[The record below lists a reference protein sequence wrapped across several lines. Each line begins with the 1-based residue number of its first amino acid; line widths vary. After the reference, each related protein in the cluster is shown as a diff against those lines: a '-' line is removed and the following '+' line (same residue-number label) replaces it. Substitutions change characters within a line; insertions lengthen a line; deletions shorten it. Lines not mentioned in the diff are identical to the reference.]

1 MNFEEDNASN
11 SKLPIRKKFS
21 IRELGG
27 AFGDW
32 GTLIPFLIGYISI
45 VGLNPAGIF
54 LTLGITNIVLGV
66 KYNLPLPVQPQK
78 TIGTIALSQ
87 KWDPNLVIST
97 GLGTGIIWTILGLT
111 KTLNRI
117 VKKIPI
123 ITVRGIQLGL
133 GLILGWTAISLIF
146 YDNLFEILLGIIS
159 ISVIILLINSKK
171 VPSAIILVL
180 LGIIILIFTNKLT
193 ISNVRFSLPIF
204 EFNIPQWNNLLIG
217 MVLAGIAQLFLT
229 LTNVMIATIS
239 LIKDLFPEK
248 ENEISADSLAVNM
261 GLMNLINPF
270 LGGMPLCH
278 GSGGLAAQYAFGAR
292 SGGSMIL
299 EGILE
304 IFLGLFFSETLFL
317 IFIEFPQAIFGAML
331 LYTSYLLVRISFKD
345 YKLKSLPIIIT
356 SGMICII
363 FHIVF
368 ENSIIG
374 SFSITLGFFVGLI
387 LYLIFSKRIN

>member
-1 MNFEEDNASN
+1 MEDNKNLNEKRAEKEN
-11 SKLPIRKKFS
+11 KKFTL
-21 IRELGG
+21 REFGG
-27 AFGDW
+27 SFGDW
-32 GTLIPFLIGYISI
+32 GTLIPFIIGYISI

-54 LTLGITNIVLGV
+54 LTLGITNIILGI

-87 KWDPNLVIST
+87 KWNPNLVIST

-111 KTLNRI
+111 KTLNKI

-133 GLILGWTAISLIF
+133 GLILGWTAFTLIF
-146 YDNLFEILLGIIS
+146 YNNLLGILLGIIS
-159 ISVIILLINSKK
+159 ISIIIALINSKK

-180 LGIIILIFTNKLT
+180 LGIVILIFSNKLT
-193 ISNVRFSLPIF
+193 LFNVRFSLPIF
-204 EFNIPQWNNLLIG
+204 EFNIPQWNNLLFG

-248 ENEISADSLAVNM
+248 EGVISANSLAVNM
-261 GLMNLINPF
+261 GLMNIINPF

-278 GSGGLAAQYAFGAR
+278 GSGGLVAQYAFGAR

-317 IFIEFPQAIFGAML
+317 VFIEFPQAIFGAML

-345 YKLKSLPIIIT
+345 YKMKSLPIIIT

-363 FHIVF
+363 FHIIF
-368 ENSIIG
+368 KNSIFG

-387 LYLIFSKRIN
+387 LYLIFSKRLN

>member
-1 MNFEEDNASN
+1 MNFEEVPASN

-32 GTLIPFLIGYISI
+32 GTLIPFIIGYISI

-87 KWDPNLVIST
+87 KWSPNLVIST
-97 GLGTGIIWTILGLT
+97 GLGTGIIWTILGFT
-111 KTLNRI
+111 KTLNKI

-133 GLILGWTAISLIF
+133 GLILGWTSVTLIF
-146 YDNLFEILLGIIS
+146 FDNLFGILLGIIS
-159 ISVIILLINSKK
+159 ISIILALINSKK

-193 ISNVRFSLPIF
+193 FSNVRFSLPKF
-204 EFNIPQWNNLLIG
+204 EFNIPQWNNLLLG
-217 MVLAGIAQLFLT
+217 MILAGIAQFFLT

-248 ENEISADSLAVNM
+248 ESEISANSLAVNM
-261 GLMNLINPF
+261 GLMNVINPF
-270 LGGMPLCH
+270 LGGIPLCH

-331 LYTSYLLVRISFKD
+331 
-345 YKLKSLPIIIT
+345 
-356 SGMICII
+356 
-363 FHIVF
+363 
-368 ENSIIG
+368 
-374 SFSITLGFFVGLI
+374 
-387 LYLIFSKRIN
+387 

>member
-1 MNFEEDNASN
+1 MNSEEDHESN
-11 SKLPIRKKFS
+11 LKLPIRKKFS

-32 GTLIPFLIGYISI
+32 GTLIPFIIGYISI

-54 LTLGITNIVLGV
+54 LTLGITNIILGIR
-66 KYNLPLPVQPQK
+66 YDLPLPVQPQK
-78 TIGTIALSQ
+78 TIGTIALSS
-87 KWDPNLVIST
+87 KPSWSPNLVIST

-133 GLILGWTAISLIF
+133 GLILGWTALTLIF
-146 YDNLFEILLGIIS
+146 YDNLLGILLGIIS
-159 ISVIILLINSKK
+159 ISIIIAFINSKK

-180 LGIIILIFTNKLT
+180 LGIMILIFTNKLT
-193 ISNVRFSLPIF
+193 LFNIRFSLPIF

-248 ENEISADSLAVNM
+248 ENSISANSLAVNM
-261 GLMNLINPF
+261 GLMNIINPF

-304 IFLGLFFSETLFL
+304 ILLGLFFSETLFL

-345 YKLKSLPIIIT
+345 YKMKSLPIIIT

-363 FHIVF
+363 FNF
-368 ENSIIG
+368 IIG

-387 LYLIFSKRIN
+387 LYLIFSKRLT

>member
-1 MNFEEDNASN
+1 MNSEEDHESK

-32 GTLIPFLIGYISI
+32 GTLIPFIIGYISI

-54 LTLGITNIVLGV
+54 LTLGITNIILGV

-87 KWDPNLVIST
+87 KWSPNLVIST

-111 KTLNRI
+111 KSLNRI
-117 VKKIPI
+117 IKKIPI

-133 GLILGWTAISLIF
+133 GLILGWTAITLIF
-146 YDNLFEILLGIIS
+146 FDDFFGILLGIIS
-159 ISVIILLINSKK
+159 ISIILALISSKK
-171 VPSAIILVL
+171 LPSALILVL

-193 ISNVRFSLPIF
+193 LSNVRFSLPIF
-204 EFNIPQWNNLLIG
+204 EFNIPQWNNILLG

-248 ENEISADSLAVNM
+248 ESTISANSLAVNM
-261 GLMNLINPF
+261 GFMNLINPF

-345 YKLKSLPIIIT
+345 YKMKSLPIIIT

-363 FHIVF
+363 FNF
-368 ENSIIG
+368 IIG

-387 LYLIFSKRIN
+387 LYLIFFKRLN